1 MVMGSKK
8 PRTRIT
14 CWNCL
19 QKVPIKYSGE
29 ACPNCGA
36 PLTPKAYDARA
47 RELATQRRA
56 FESELSKLQR
66 QLNMAIRKNNRWGM
80 LKNLPLLPSRRAID
94 ELTPNTQQLREKIAE
109 LSHKRGFPFD
119 RYYASEWFRQSRC
132 FLRVNTSDPKV
143 NASNPFG
150 KPYYDQDGIFHMR
163 VHRDNTWKRG
173 VYGEYVVFSLLE
185 EAIDAGELGPA
196 RLLWH
201 LYIPTKQRLRS
212 RGKAGI
218 ECTDEID
225 IALLTTHGLYSIEVK
240 SLYCLI
246 EVRPDSYQDGYS
258 VITTRVGENGQPLTD
273 KRAVDKGV
281 AQNAGHVR
289 ALEEELAG
297 FVPEGHVFNVTA
309 YANSCGFEMSV
320 SQGIGGA
327 YVATTSEGPQNIV
340 DVIRLIEGR
349 EETCWTK
356 EQVDELADRMS
367 IAYTDPDGSK
377 REEHVKSIV
386 TTHAPLPAP
395 RRRHNKKND
404 RKPEKTKTRLRPKY
418 QNRKSRFVE
427 EELDDY
433 LNGDYD
439 DYDDYAS

>member
-19 QKVPIKYSGE
+19 QKVPIKFSGK

-47 RELATQRRA
+47 RELANQRRA
-56 FESELSKLQR
+56 LESELSKLQK
-66 QLNMAIRKNNRWGM
+66 QLNEAIKQNNRWGM

-94 ELTPNTQQLREKIAE
+94 ELTPKTQQLREKIAE
-109 LSHKRGFPFD
+109 LSRKRGCPFD

-132 FLRVNTSDPKV
+132 FLRINTPDPRV

-163 VHRDNTWKRG
+163 VHRDNAWKRG

-201 LYIPTKQRLRS
+201 LYIPTRQRRRS
-212 RGKAGI
+212 RGTAGI
-218 ECTDEID
+218 ERTDEID

-258 VITTRVGENGQPLTD
+258 VITTRVEDGQLLPD

-281 AQNAGHVR
+281 TQNAEHVR
-289 ALEEELAG
+289 ALREELTG
-297 FVPEGHVFNVTA
+297 VVPPQRIFNVTV
-309 YANSCGFEMSV
+309 YANNCGFEMSAP
-320 SQGIGGA
+320 QGAGDA
-327 YVATTSEGPQNIV
+327 YVATTSEGTENIV

-349 EETCWTK
+349 EEACWTD
-356 EQVDELADRMS
+356 ERVDELADQMS

-377 REEHVKSIV
+377 REEHAKSIV
-386 TTHAPLPAP
+386 TAHAPLPAP
-395 RRRHNKKND
+395 PKRHGKKGERR
-404 RKPEKTKTRLRPKY
+404 PERSKAKLRPKY
-418 QNRKSRFVE
+418 QSRKSRFIE